1 MTDIIRYS
9 FAEIENISQNFDG
22 VLDPEIIKKLSVI
35 KRISTFQE
43 HTINI
48 KYTLKSDSWRQN
60 NGDEYVEELTQEVFE
75 SKIISN
81 LNKLTGANY
90 ESIKNNILTAID
102 NIGTLEID
110 KNRIVDII
118 FDKATEEHIY
128 SDIYAKLLGT
138 LVENLDTV
146 DGVMVH
152 IFEKCK
158 KFYDDNLNFN
168 INELDQT
175 TNYSE
180 MCDVNKNKTLIL
192 GGIIFVSNLFNYK
205 LVSYSWVN
213 KYYNG
218 LVNITKDIGNEKIGI
233 YIDTLCAIMNTCGK
247 NLKEYDPGSFN
258 ENFYDILVS
267 FSQNKQLIKPKYR
280 FKIKDTIEKF

>member
-1 MTDIIRYS
+1 
-9 FAEIENISQNFDG
+9 
-22 VLDPEIIKKLSVI
+22 
-35 KRISTFQE
+35 
-43 HTINI
+43 
-48 KYTLKSDSWRQN
+48 
-60 NGDEYVEELTQEVFE
+60 
-75 SKIISN
+75 
-81 LNKLTGANY
+81 
-90 ESIKNNILTAID
+90 
-102 NIGTLEID
+102 
-110 KNRIVDII
+110 
-118 FDKATEEHIY
+118 
-128 SDIYAKLLGT
+128 
-138 LVENLDTV
+138 
-146 DGVMVH
+146 
-152 IFEKCK
+152 
-158 KFYDDNLNFN
+158 
-168 INELDQT
+168 
-175 TNYSE
+175 

-280 FKIKDTIEKF
+280 FKIKDTIEQF